1 MDASILNGPKPLKV
15 LVIQILKWR
24 WHLRACLF
32 GMACL
37 FSHLSGAQTGAQTP
51 TGSFSLTDDRGR
63 VVVIDK
69 APQRVVTLLPS
80 LGEIVCE
87 LKACERLVGVDRYS
101 NWPERVKSLPKL
113 GGLDD
118 TQLESLVKLK
128 PDLVLLARSS
138 RVTQRLEAMGI
149 QVVALEPQNQADMQR
164 VIQLIAGALHLSNAP
179 DRSAMLWQSIQRK
192 LDAAAAHVPKSAQ
205 GARIYFEAGS
215 GYFAA
220 GEASYIGETLKRLGL
235 VNVVGANMG
244 AFPQVNPE
252 FVVKANPQIIFMGE
266 RATTDLQ
273 ARPGWGRIE
282 ALQQHK
288 ICSFTPVQSDIIVRS
303 GPRIPEAAE
312 LMVACLQR
320 MYPE

>member
-1 MDASILNGPKPLKV
+1 MMAVKLVRPLV
-15 LVIQILKWR
+15 VAGALLAGAGIGLIAQAQQSETLK
-24 WHLRACLF
+24 AGQAF
-32 GMACL
+32 
-37 FSHLSGAQTGAQTP
+37 Q
-51 TGSFSLTDDRGR
+51 LTDDRGR

-87 LKACERLVGVDRYS
+87 LKACELLVGVDRYS

-118 TQLESLVKLK
+118 TQLEALVKLK

-138 RVTQRLEAMGI
+138 RVTQRLESMGI
-149 QVVALEPQNQADMQR
+149 KVVALEPQSQEDMHR
-164 VIQLIAGALHLSNAP
+164 VIQLIAGALHLPNAKE
-179 DRSAMLWQSIQRK
+179 RAETLWQSIQQK
-192 LDAAAAHVPKSAQ
+192 LDAAALRVPAQ
-205 GARIYFEAGS
+205 AKGVRIYFEAGS

-235 VNVVGANMG
+235 VNVVTANMG

-266 RATTDLQ
+266 RAANDLPS
-273 ARPGWGRIE
+273 RPGWKRIE
-282 ALQQHK
+282 AIQQQRF
-288 ICSFTPVQSDIIVRS
+288 CSFPPVQSDIIVRS

-312 LMVACLQR
+312 LMVACLKR
-320 MYPE
+320 LYPA

>member
-1 MDASILNGPKPLKV
+1 MHLLKLLRTMLGATACAVASAGAIL
-15 LVIQILKWR
+15 
-24 WHLRACLF
+24 
-32 GMACL
+32 MAPTAL
-37 FSHLSGAQTGAQTP
+37 AQSTSASQSIRPYT
-51 TGSFSLTDDRGR
+51 LTDDRGR
-63 VVVIDK
+63 VVVVDK
-69 APQRVVTLLPS
+69 APQRVITLLPS

-87 LKACERLVGVDRYS
+87 LKACDLLVGVDRYS

-118 TQLESLVKLK
+118 TQLEALVKLK

-138 RVTQRLEAMGI
+138 RVTQRLESLGI
-149 QVVALEPQNQADMQR
+149 KVVALEPQSQEDMHR
-164 VIQLIAGALHLSNAP
+164 VIQHIAGALHLPNAKE
-179 DRSAMLWQSIQRK
+179 RAETLWQSIQQK
-192 LDAAAAHVPKSAQ
+192 LDAAALRVPAKAK

-235 VNVVGANMG
+235 VNVVTPAMG

-266 RATTDLQ
+266 RAATDLKT
-273 ARPGWGRIE
+273 RPGWQRIE
-282 ALQQHK
+282 AIQQHK
-288 ICSFTPVQSDIIVRS
+288 ICSFTPDQSDIVVRS
-303 GPRIPEAAE
+303 GPRVPEAAD
-312 LMVACLQR
+312 LMVACLKR